1 MTECF
6 HGDVT
11 CVACKNGI
19 RALESRAEKAEAAL
33 AAALEIME
41 KIRREIIYEAEEA
54 DPLALIDSFL
64 KRAAGRES
72 GGDSAATTKASGRT
86 EPQMVAGKTD
96 AAAKSAARCQIC
108 PPACPHDWTHACDCG
123 AVHRQPPAAAKSAA
137 RKMTLRPFDARTEEE
152 RLEDALDGDAENQEC
167 GT

>member
-96 AAAKSAARCQIC
+96 AAAKSAAR
-108 PPACPHDWTHACDCG
+108 
-123 AVHRQPPAAAKSAA
+123 RS
-137 RKMTLRPFDARTEEE
+137 
-152 RLEDALDGDAENQEC
+152 AENQEC

>member
-1 MTECF
+1 MSERTQHTDLEDC
-6 HGDVT
+6 DD
-11 CVACKNGI
+11 CDEKNGRI
-19 RALESRAEKAEAAL
+19 RALEARAEKAEAAL

-96 AAAKSAARCQIC
+96 AAAKSAAR
-108 PPACPHDWTHACDCG
+108 
-123 AVHRQPPAAAKSAA
+123 
-137 RKMTLRPFDARTEEE
+137 KMTLRPFDARTEEE